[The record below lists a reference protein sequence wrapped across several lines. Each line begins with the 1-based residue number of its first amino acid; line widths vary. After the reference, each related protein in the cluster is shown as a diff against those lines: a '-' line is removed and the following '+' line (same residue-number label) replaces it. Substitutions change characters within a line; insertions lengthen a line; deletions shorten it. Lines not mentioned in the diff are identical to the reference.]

1 MNRLIC
7 FAIIVGFSSIL
18 SLPAGPIDAN
28 ATTVLANETMTDRC
42 SAEVAFV
49 PAYDAR
55 PNAHGTI
62 ILKRSSNGSTPWS
75 RPFTVKL
82 GDDGHIRWWCHSTIG
97 NALDAGTWR
106 ISVKG
111 NEISACLEEVFDM
124 DNIQKG
130 NPDCKKMIKLGS
142 SAFEGWTPERSRC
155 GNHSTRIRAR
165 LGPDRL
171 LETECLGN

>member
-1 MNRLIC
+1 MRR
-7 FAIIVGFSSIL
+7 SIL
-18 SLPAGPIDAN
+18 VALILGSACFFSTGVGPSNTSA
-28 ATTVLANETMTDRC
+28 AALSNEIMTDRC

-55 PNAHGTI
+55 PNAHGTV
-62 ILKRSSNGSTPWS
+62 ILKRGSNGSTPWS

-111 NEISACLEEVFDM
+111 NEISACLEEVFDGNN
-124 DNIQKG
+124 DKKG

>member
-1 MNRLIC
+1 MRR
-7 FAIIVGFSSIL
+7 SIL
-18 SLPAGPIDAN
+18 VAFILGSACFLSSGIGPSNTSA
-28 ATTVLANETMTDRC
+28 AALSNELMTDRC

-55 PNAHGTI
+55 PNAHGTV
-62 ILKRSSNGSTPWS
+62 ILKRGSNGSSPWS

-111 NEISACLEEVFDM
+111 KEISACLEEVFDS
-124 DNIQKG
+124 DNDKKG

>member
-1 MNRLIC
+1 
-7 FAIIVGFSSIL
+7 
-18 SLPAGPIDAN
+18 
-28 ATTVLANETMTDRC
+28 MTDRC

-62 ILKRSSNGSTPWS
+62 ILKRGNDGSTPWS
-75 RPFTVKL
+75 RPFTVKT

-97 NALDAGTWR
+97 NEFDPGTWR
-106 ISVKG
+106 VNVNSK
-111 NEISACLEEVFDM
+111 EITACLEEVFSDKPSS
-124 DNIQKG
+124 DKPSKG
-130 NPDCKKMIKLGS
+130 DPACKKMIKLGS

-155 GNHSTRIRAR
+155 GDHSTRIRAR

-171 LETECLGN
+171 LETECLGH

>member
-1 MNRLIC
+1 MRRAILVALILGSAC
-7 FAIIVGFSSIL
+7 FLSTGIGLSNSSAAAL
-18 SLPAGPIDAN
+18 S
-28 ATTVLANETMTDRC
+28 NEIMTDRC

-49 PAYDAR
+49 PAYGAR
-55 PNAHGTI
+55 PNAHGAI

-75 RPFTVKL
+75 RPFAVKL

-111 NEISACLEEVFDM
+111 NEISACLEEVFDI
-124 DNIQKG
+124 DNDKKG

-165 LGPDRL
+165 LRPDRL

>member
-1 MNRLIC
+1 MRR
-7 FAIIVGFSSIL
+7 SIL
-18 SLPAGPIDAN
+18 VALIFGSACFLSTSVGSSN
-28 ATTVLANETMTDRC
+28 ASAAALSNEIMTDRC

-111 NEISACLEEVFDM
+111 KEIKACLEEVFDT
-124 DNIQKG
+124 DNDKKG

>member
-1 MNRLIC
+1 MQR
-7 FAIIVGFSSIL
+7 SIL
-18 SLPAGPIDAN
+18 VVAITGLSCLFSTLPLGSTSAPT
-28 ATTVLANETMTDRC
+28 ATMSNEIMTDGC

-49 PAYDAR
+49 PNYDAR

-62 ILKRSSNGSTPWS
+62 ILKRGADGRTQWT
-75 RPFTVKL
+75 RPFTVKT

-97 NALDAGTWR
+97 NEFDPGTWR
-106 ISVKG
+106 IHVSEK
-111 NEISACLEEVFDM
+111 EITACLDEVFSSDKST
-124 DNIQKG
+124 KG
-130 NPDCKKMIKLGS
+130 DPACKKMIKLGS